1 MITFPLLLIY
11 AYAVLG
17 LILKPR
23 LLLFTFPL
31 LAFFD
36 NTRLL
41 VVSPS
46 EVAQI
51 GIIAIVFA
59 SGMGDGSTSIR
70 ELIPKFAVVVILYFA
85 WIFFDLLFHLLAG
98 SDIPFFDMLK
108 DTMKAVLGFFFVLS
122 CRSFIRTERDLQI
135 ITRFLLIGFVCAISA
150 ALAYMIIK
158 GDPMA
163 LRANQDVLLAT
174 EGVNGTILKNPN
186 HYSRYLYF
194 AFPFLIA
201 ALRISTPKV
210 RATIY
215 TLMIVASITILTT
228 VSRMAFLMM
237 IMILMVTAFAY
248 GKWRII
254 VFGVFALALTTVL
267 LGGVTEKMEERF
279 SRLQDVEDQN
289 RIVMLAFSLHLIGDN
304 PVFGTGPGSFNR
316 LMLQSGLFGS
326 LPDTGKAAHNNFL
339 FLAVQF
345 GIAASVMMALILFLL
360 VWWFW
365 RRRRNGYGMNH
376 FSLAGFTT
384 VLAFSGAGMTALVMG
399 SDQFWFLLAVL
410 YATQSKSFLD
420 APRQRQASK
429 LQVETGPNI
438 VPGQTGAVE
447 WAV

>member
-17 LILKPR
+17 LIFKPR
-23 LLLFTFPL
+23 LILYSFPV
-31 LAFFD
+31 LALFD

-41 VVSPS
+41 VLSPS

-51 GIIAIVFA
+51 GIIAIVF
-59 SGMGDGSTSIR
+59 SSNLGDGCSSVK
-70 ELIPKFAVVVILYFA
+70 ELIPKFLVVLILYCT
-85 WIFFDLLFHLLAG
+85 WIFFDFLFHLLAQG
-98 SDIPFFDMLK
+98 DAPFFDMLK

-122 CRSFIRTERDLQI
+122 CRSFIRSERDLQI
-135 ITRFLLIGFVCAISA
+135 ITKSLLIGFVCAISG
-150 ALAYMIIK
+150 ALVYMIIK

-163 LRANQDVLLAT
+163 LRASQNVLIAT
-174 EGVNGTILKNPN
+174 EGVNGTILRNPN

-210 RATIY
+210 RTWIY
-215 TLMIVASITILTT
+215 TLMIIASVTILTT

-237 IMILMVTAFAY
+237 IMILIVTSFAY

-254 VFGVFALALTTVL
+254 VFGVFALALIMLL
-267 LGGVTEKMEERF
+267 LGDVTAKMEERF
-279 SRLQDVEDQN
+279 SKLQDLEDQN
-289 RIVMLAFSLHLIGDN
+289 RIVMLAFSLHLIADN
-304 PVFGTGPGSFNR
+304 PVFGTGPGSFNQ
-316 LMLQSGLFGS
+316 LMAQSGLFAN
-326 LPDTGKAAHNNFL
+326 LPDSGKAAHNNFV

-345 GIAASVMMALILFLL
+345 GILASVLLGSVLLLL

-365 RRRRNGYGMNH
+365 RRRRSIYGMNH

-384 VLAFSGAGMTALVMG
+384 ILAFAGAGMTAVVMG

-410 YATQSKSFLD
+410 YAAQGKTFLD
-420 APRQRQASK
+420 APRRRQFS
-429 LQVETGPNI
+429 ESPGGGGPDI
-438 VPGQTGAVE
+438 ISPSTWVLEGAV
-447 WAV
+447 